1 MHVTSCIER
10 ASTVG
15 RRVEAAGV
23 ERRSA
28 SEGVVL
34 KADAAATRVATRAT
48 ATLTCI
54 GEISVKTFAKFG
66 PLPKMKSTACC
77 AVWRRRQPTTDF
89 VPFATL
95 PSGCAHVHNTSGSI
109 GRHFLRWPVSWP
121 RTDTSC
127 ARERHLLAAK

>member
-77 AVWRRRQPTTDF
+77 AVAAAGYGGAASRRP
-89 VPFATL
+89 
-95 PSGCAHVHNTSGSI
+95 
-109 GRHFLRWPVSWP
+109 
-121 RTDTSC
+121 TSC
-127 ARERHLLAAK
+127 RSRLYRVGVRTCTTRPARSEGTFCAGQ